1 MYNAYVGVT
10 VVLALLLVFSALG
23 KLRRDERVVKVIHEQ
38 VGVPMKYFVL
48 LAACEITGAVGLV
61 AGIWWP
67 LIGLAAG
74 IGVVLYFLGAL
85 GSHLRV
91 ADLKGLGP
99 AAFMLTLAAAALVLR
114 SLTMRVV

>member
-10 VVLALLLVFSALG
+10 LALALQLVISAVA
-23 KLRRDERVVKVIHEQ
+23 KLRRNPKVVKVIHEQ
-38 VGVPMKYFVL
+38 VGVPMKYFAL
-48 LAACEITGAVGLV
+48 LAACEIAGAVGLV

-67 LIGLAAG
+67 LIGLAAW
-74 IGVVLYFLGAL
+74 ILVVLYFVAAI

-91 ADLKGLGP
+91 ADVKGLGP
-99 AAFMLTLAAAALVLR
+99 AAFMLTLAAAALLLR